1 MARKIHANLG
11 EFKIDVN
18 DAEFMKIYDYEYY
31 DYDNIEFIKKAYKEF
46 QPVFDI
52 IKDEVKMQN
61 RNFFDEFKFEMTP
74 LLKFFLI
81 YLIVNT
87 IIIFYKRI
95 KNPPI
100 LRKIIKNESNN
111 NEQNN
116 LIGTKNKG
124 KKQLLIFILKKIKN
138 F

>member
-100 LRKIIKNESNN
+100 LRKIIKNESNIEEKKESNLEQDN
-111 NEQNN
+111 NNN
-116 LIGTKNKG
+116 
-124 KKQLLIFILKKIKN
+124 KQEKEKIN
-138 F
+138 